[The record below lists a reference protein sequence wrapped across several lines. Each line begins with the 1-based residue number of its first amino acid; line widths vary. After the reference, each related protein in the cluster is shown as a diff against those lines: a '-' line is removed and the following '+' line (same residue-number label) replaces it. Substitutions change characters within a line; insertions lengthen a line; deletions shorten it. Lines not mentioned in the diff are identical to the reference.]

1 MDMQALKNKFNII
14 GNDPA
19 LNLALETAVRL
30 APTDLSVL
38 ITGETGAGKENIS
51 RIIHQYSLRK
61 NGKFFTVNCGAFAEG
76 LINSELFGHV
86 KGAYTG
92 ASDNRSGYFE
102 EANGGT
108 LFLDEI
114 AELPMLS
121 QALLLRVLQNGEYR
135 KVGSNKVE
143 HTDVRVIAA
152 TNIDL
157 YEAVKMGKFRED
169 LYYRLSAARI
179 RVPSLAERK
188 DDIYLLFRKF
198 TSDFSERYG
207 MCKIALT
214 EDAVAVLQSYRW
226 PGNIRQLMGFTEALT
241 AQESMKITPTSQRI
255 VLDAATVARYMPK
268 EQGPN
273 LPALYEG
280 DKGGTLSDA
289 ERQAIFKAL
298 IDLKQEVDA
307 LKAEIHGGKAPA
319 PQLPQ
324 PVEEDPFEAE
334 WQGEEEVRPS
344 RPVVHIDSFEAR
356 EEPREERQ
364 ESVPESRTMK
374 EIQKENIRRALLK
387 HKGNRKA
394 AAEELGISER
404 TIYRNLPDEFKKNG
418 ERK

>member
-1 MDMQALKNKFNII
+1 MDLQALKNKFNII

-214 EDAVAVLQSYRW
+214 EDAVAVLKSYRW

-255 VLDAATVARYMPK
+255 VLDGATVARYMPK

-273 LPALYEG
+273 LPAIYEG

-307 LKAEIHGGKAPA
+307 LKAEVHGGKAPA
-319 PQLPQ
+319 PQIAGPA
-324 PVEEDPFEAE
+324 EEDPFEAE
-334 WQGEEEVRPS
+334 WQGEEESKPS
-344 RPVVHIDSFEAR
+344 RPVVHLNNYEVP
-356 EEPREERQ
+356 EEPEDA
-364 ESVPESRTMK
+364 PEGRTMK
-374 EIQKENIRRALLK
+374 EIQKENIRRALIK

>member
-1 MDMQALKNKFNII
+1 MDLQALKNKFDII

-30 APTDLSVL
+30 APTELSVL
-38 ITGETGAGKENIS
+38 ITGETGSGKENIS

-102 EANGGT
+102 EADGGT

-214 EDAVAVLQSYRW
+214 EDAVAVLKSYRW

-255 VLDAATVARYMPK
+255 VLDGATVARYMPK

-307 LKAEIHGGKAPA
+307 LKAEVHGVKSAPPRIA
-319 PQLPQ
+319 S

-334 WQGEEEVRPS
+334 WQGEEEPQPS
-344 RPVVHIDSFEAR
+344 SPVVHIDSFDAP
-356 EEPREERQ
+356 EEPGEEGH
-364 ESVPESRTMK
+364 EPLPEGLTMK
-374 EIQKENIRRALLK
+374 EIQKENIRRALIK

>member
-1 MDMQALKNKFNII
+1 MDLQALKNKFDII

-38 ITGETGAGKENIS
+38 ITGETGSGKENIS

-102 EANGGT
+102 EADGGT

-214 EDAVAVLQSYRW
+214 EDAVAVLKSYRW

-255 VLDAATVARYMPK
+255 VLDGATVARYMPK

-307 LKAEIHGGKAPA
+307 LKAEVHGVKSAPPRIA
-319 PQLPQ
+319 S

-334 WQGEEEVRPS
+334 WQGEEEPQPS
-344 RPVVHIDSFEAR
+344 RPVVHIDSFDAP
-356 EEPREERQ
+356 EEPGEEGH
-364 ESVPESRTMK
+364 EPLPEGLTMK
-374 EIQKENIRRALLK
+374 EIQKENIRRALIK